1 MKSYT
6 QLAESLVYK
15 KPKWVRP
22 DPAALHQEY
31 HVEYKSHPKQ
41 FNPSWFP
48 TEESF
53 MKAVGSA
60 QSVSVSRSV
69 DNKIAYRSRCKNMAQ
84 LLSLIKTYRSYPK
97 FRNKESLEKLEKLI
111 VGGGAV
117 TMPIVVQTDDG
128 LMVMGGNTRMDIAF
142 MHGIDPTVIVV
153 KVDSK

>member
-1 MKSYT
+1 
-6 QLAESLVYK
+6 
-15 KPKWVRP
+15 
-22 DPAALHQEY
+22 
-31 HVEYKSHPKQ
+31 
-41 FNPSWFP
+41 
-48 TEESF
+48 
-53 MKAVGSA
+53 
-60 QSVSVSRSV
+60 
-69 DNKIAYRSRCKNMAQ
+69 MAQ

-111 VGGGAV
+111 VSGGAV